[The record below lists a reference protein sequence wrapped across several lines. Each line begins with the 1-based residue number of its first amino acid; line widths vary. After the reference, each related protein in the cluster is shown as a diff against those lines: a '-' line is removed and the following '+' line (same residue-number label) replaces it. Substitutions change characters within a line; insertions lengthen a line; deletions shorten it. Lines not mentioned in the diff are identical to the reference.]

1 MKMKRVSAP
10 LDMSTILLSRLVECI
25 WGISQVGDGEKYDKD
40 HQHLIDALAGTV
52 PIDDSLREAVERL
65 LQESIRPSKTEEVIN
80 NIRANLIFREI
91 YRNGMIV
98 EPEFAPV
105 KDLVELIRSDIAGW
119 MFTDEFLA
127 IESLC
132 DLLPRVERFM
142 ELREVFTDQSP
153 PRKAREHLIEAIQ
166 CYVQGFY
173 QACVIICRS
182 VVEHMLG
189 EELRNLGWNI
199 YQLPGDEN
207 EGLIMR
213 IINNAQREDIITET
227 LRKLAHSIRDCG
239 NKALHKH
246 KVFSRSEAFKCLSNT
261 QKILRHIYASS

>member
-1 MKMKRVSAP
+1 MKMKRISVP

-25 WGISQVGDGEKYDKD
+25 WGISQVGDGEQYEKD

-65 LQESIRPSKTEEVIN
+65 CHESIEPSETEEIIGK
-80 NIRANLIFREI
+80 IRANLIFREI

-98 EPEFAPV
+98 KPDLAPV
-105 KDLVELIRSDIAGW
+105 KNFVELIRSGGAGW

-127 IESLC
+127 VEALC
-132 DLLPRVERFM
+132 DLMPRVERLM

-153 PRKAREHLIEAIQ
+153 PWKAKEHLIEAVQ

-189 EELRNLGWNI
+189 EELRRLGWNI
-199 YQLPGDEN
+199 YKLPGDEN

-227 LRKLAHSIRDCG
+227 LRKLAHSVRDCG